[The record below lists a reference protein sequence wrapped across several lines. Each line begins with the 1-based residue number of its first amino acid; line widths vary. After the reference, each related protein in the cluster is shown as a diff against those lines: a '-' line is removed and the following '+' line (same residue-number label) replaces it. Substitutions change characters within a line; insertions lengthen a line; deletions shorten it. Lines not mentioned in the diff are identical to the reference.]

1 MEIKMIDNM
10 YGREGSKVRLLVDG
24 KEIKRRVYYRSWCGL
39 FVLVGGMMVF
49 DYDFYDKD
57 VLILGDKTEEISR

>member
-10 YGREGSKVRLLVDG
+10 YGREGLKVRLLVDG

-39 FVLVGGMMVF
+39 FVIVGGMMVF
-49 DYDFYDKD
+49 DYDFFNKD
-57 VLILGDKTEEISR
+57 VLILGGKEEEVNR